1 MRFSIKAKCRDGE
14 ILHRRKTPEA
24 ALKKARECRKR
35 GVTTSTSPRPKAETT
50 SRQSLQIYLAR
61 RLRGDFLSR
70 LESEGSEAA
79 RIDRGEEWPGLAP
92 GLFSGDDANAG
103 GTGPC
108 FEPMANAA
116 MKSQ

>member
-1 MRFSIKAKCRDGE
+1 
-14 ILHRRKTPEA
+14 
-24 ALKKARECRKR
+24 
-35 GVTTSTSPRPKAETT
+35 
-50 SRQSLQIYLAR
+50 LQIYLAR
-61 RLRGDFLSR
+61 QLRGDLLNR

-79 RIDRGEEWPGLAP
+79 RIDCGEESPGLAP
-92 GLFSGDDANAG
+92 GLFLGDDAIAG